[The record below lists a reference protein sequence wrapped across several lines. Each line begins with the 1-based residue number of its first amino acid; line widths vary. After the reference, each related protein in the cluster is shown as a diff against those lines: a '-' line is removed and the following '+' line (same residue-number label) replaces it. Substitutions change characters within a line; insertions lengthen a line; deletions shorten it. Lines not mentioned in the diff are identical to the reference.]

1 MARVGILVAV
11 LRGGAMVNVSV
22 SVDVDSLVY
31 DGVMVG
37 GTGVSDGAT
46 VEEGSPIFTVTDL
59 QARLIKIIRHN
70 PPRVM
75 IFFVFAAIRDSFP
88 FL

>member
-1 MARVGILVAV
+1 
-11 LRGGAMVNVSV
+11 MVNVGV
-22 SVDVDSLVY
+22 AVDVDSLVY

-46 VEEGSPIFTVTDL
+46 VGEGSPIFTVTDL
-59 QARLIKIIRHN
+59 QARLIKIIKLN

-75 IFFVFAAIRDSFP
+75 IFFVFAAIRHSFP